1 MGGGTELPLLDN
13 PGNGPL
19 PPGTA
24 AREPPHPKV
33 SSRKEAARCR
43 NSGGEWETG
52 WSDWGPRDLPARA
65 QNQVKIIQDCYSHPL
80 PREGPLLL
88 LLPPLHS
95 SRPPSAAEGGGL
107 WTDHEF
113 KPRSAAYLPVVTG
126 EQLTRLPR
134 PPGRRDW
141 EDYLPPHIEGRRR
154 WLRAA
159 SWAAGPL
166 IASPLPC
173 PPSSWPLFPWSSRV
187 RPARHLALQSY
198 PYL

>member
-1 MGGGTELPLLDN
+1 MTGDLETYQ
-13 PGNGPL
+13 PGHRIFG
-19 PPGTA
+19 
-24 AREPPHPKV
+24 
-33 SSRKEAARCR
+33 S
-43 NSGGEWETG
+43 
-52 WSDWGPRDLPARA
+52 
-65 QNQVKIIQDCYSHPL
+65 QVKIIQDCYSHPL

-113 KPRSAAYLPVVTG
+113 KPRSAAYLPVVTD

-198 PYL
+198 PYLWEDHYLELAAHLSLQTTAPSLFSLASWARHLH